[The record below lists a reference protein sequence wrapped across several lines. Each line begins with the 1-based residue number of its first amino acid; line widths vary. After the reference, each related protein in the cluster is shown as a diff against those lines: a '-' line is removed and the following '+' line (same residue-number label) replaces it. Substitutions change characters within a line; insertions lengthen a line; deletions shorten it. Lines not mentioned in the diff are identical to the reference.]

1 MTEIA
6 NRPRVRMKVED
17 RREQLLA
24 VASEEFGQHPYA
36 NVHMEHIAATAG
48 VSLGLLYHH
57 FNDKQTLF
65 TAVVDQAIDD
75 LWAATEPDP
84 SLDARSQLNAA
95 LDGYRDYIERHEHAY
110 RAMLR
115 GGQSGDARIRDAL
128 ERNTQRQV
136 DRICVGLLGTTDA
149 PPHLH
154 LALRGWLAFAISTCL
169 DWLDHRAVDAEQLRI
184 MNLHALVGAISGAYA
199 TDDPKMPTIRG

>member
-1 MTEIA
+1 
-6 NRPRVRMKVED
+6 MKVED

-24 VASEEFGQHPYA
+24 VAEEQFGQHPYA
-36 NVHMEHIAATAG
+36 EVHMEHIAAAAG

-65 TAVVDQAIDD
+65 AAVVDQAIDD
-75 LWAATEPDP
+75 LGAATEPDP
-84 SLDARSQLNAA
+84 TLDPRSQLLAA
-95 LDGYRDYIERHEHAY
+95 LEGYRDYIERHEHAY
-110 RAMLR
+110 RAMHR
-115 GGQSGDARIRDAL
+115 GSQSGDARIRDAL

-149 PPHLH
+149 PPQLR
-154 LALRGWLAFAISTCL
+154 LALRGWLAFAIATCL
-169 DWLDHRAVDAEQLRI
+169 DWLDLRAVDADQLRT

-199 TDDPKMPTIRG
+199 TDDPEMPAMRG